1 MHCTNHTIRSA
12 TEIKHEKRKGKH
24 ISHFAILKTS
34 CFNVS
39 FQLVNMLPNFH
50 NLDKT
55 LQSGF
60 CF

>member
-50 NLDKT
+50 IVT
-55 LQSGF
+55 IIT
-60 CF
+60 